1 MNKKSGYIRLV
12 LPVFIMAGYA
22 FLSTAI
28 IAYSQRTLNPN
39 PAFFSTVLQ
48 VISQGSIL
56 FLMYRLLI
64 YKKEKWFRA
73 ALIIMTVICI
83 VVFVLATRLI
93 IPFELYTIFP
103 FLTAYYGSAFMYS
116 HFSK

>member
-1 MNKKSGYIRLV
+1 MNKKSSYTILV
-12 LPVFIMAGYA
+12 LPVFIMASYA
-22 FLSTAI
+22 FINSAI
-28 IAYSQRTLNPN
+28 IGYSQRTFNPI
-39 PAFFSTVLQ
+39 PAFFSTGLQ
-48 VISQGSIL
+48 VIFQGIIL

-64 YKKEKWFRA
+64 YKKEKWFLT
-73 ALIIMTVICI
+73 ALFIMTVICI
-83 VVFVLATRLI
+83 ASFFLAIRLI